1 MFGLIAS
8 TPVQTTMKDM
18 SANKDYSVVDIVALS
33 KEVGLCVF
41 VSLFA
46 SLFVCLFDMFVG
58 FFFFVCTC
66 IWSIY
71 LLCSLFI
78 EFSITSHT
86 HTHAHI

>member
-58 FFFFVCTC
+58 FFFCV
-66 IWSIY
+66 Y
-71 LLCSLFI
+71 LYLVDIFI
-78 EFSITSHT
+78 VFLVH
-86 HTHAHI
+86 

>member
-46 SLFVCLFDMFVG
+46 SLFICMFLGLFVG
-58 FFFFVCTC
+58 FYFFLVCTC

-71 LLCSLFI
+71 IVFLV
-78 EFSITSHT
+78 H
-86 HTHAHI
+86 